1 MSNHHHPA
9 TRRNLHTITSFAR
22 SECLE
27 IISKAK
33 EIKVHPEK
41 YYESMRN
48 RTILML
54 FEKPSLRTRV
64 SLESGMN
71 QMGGH
76 AIFYSIVDSPLG
88 KMKENIHDTAKTASR
103 YVDVIAARLYS
114 RKDFEELAH
123 HATVPV
129 INLLDD
135 YGHPCQILA
144 DLQTISEHRDITNG
158 EILKLAYF
166 GDGKNNVTYDLMR
179 LCALFGWHISIA
191 CPPHEEF
198 FPETGVR
205 EEVAGIAAK
214 TGSIIQITDDV
225 GAAAKDADIVY
236 TDTWMSYGIKAS
248 EEAKRKEVLA
258 PFQVTEELIQLAKP
272 NAFFMHCLPATRG
285 NEMTA
290 GVIDG
295 PKSVVFDQ
303 AENRLHVQ
311 KSIIL
316 YLLGKL

>member
-1 MSNHHHPA
+1 MATNGI
-9 TRRNLHTITSFAR
+9 TRRNLHTITSLNKQ
-22 SECLE
+22 EC
-27 IISKAK
+27 IDIVIKAK
-33 EIKVHPEK
+33 DIKAHPEK

-114 RKDFEELAH
+114 RKEFLELAK

-144 DLQTISEHRDITNG
+144 DLLTISEHRDITKS
-158 EILKLAYF
+158 EILKLTYF

-191 CPPHEEF
+191 CPAHEDF
-198 FPETGVR
+198 YPEKSVL
-205 EEVAGIAAK
+205 EEVSAIAAK
-214 TGSIIQITDDV
+214 TGTQLTITADV
-225 GAAAKDADIVY
+225 NVAVAGADIVY
-236 TDTWMSYGIKAS
+236 TDTWMSYGIKPN
-248 EEAKRKEVLA
+248 EEPQRKAVLQ
-258 PFQVTEELIQLAKP
+258 PFQVTKEILDNAKE
-272 NAFFMHCLPATRG
+272 NAIFMHCLPATRG
-285 NEMTA
+285 NEMTEE
-290 GVIDG
+290 VIDG

-316 YLLGKL
+316 NLLGKY

>member
-1 MSNHHHPA
+1 MAANGI
-9 TRRNLHTITSFAR
+9 TRRNLHTITSLNKQ
-22 SECLE
+22 ECTD
-27 IISKAK
+27 IVIKAK
-33 EIKVHPEK
+33 DIKAHPEK

-114 RKDFEELAH
+114 RKEFQELAK

-144 DLQTISEHRDITNG
+144 DLLTISEHRDITKA
-158 EILKLAYF
+158 EALKLTYF

-191 CPPHEEF
+191 CPAHEDF
-198 FPETGVR
+198 YPEKGVL
-205 EEVAGIAAK
+205 EEVNGIAAK
-214 TGSIIQITDDV
+214 TGSQITITADV
-225 GAAAKDADIVY
+225 NAAVAGADIVY
-236 TDTWMSYGIKAS
+236 TDTWMSYGIKPN
-248 EEAKRKEVLA
+248 EEPQRKAVLQ
-258 PFQVTEELIQLAKP
+258 PFQVTQEILAK
-272 NAFFMHCLPATRG
+272 AKEKAIFMHCLPATRG
-285 NEMTA
+285 NEMTEE
-290 GVIDG
+290 VIDG

-316 YLLGKL
+316 NLLGKY

>member
-1 MSNHHHPA
+1 MDPLHA
-9 TRRNLHTITSFAR
+9 KVGTRRNLHTITSLSR
-22 SECLE
+22 DECVH
-27 IISKAK
+27 IITKGK
-33 EIKVHPEK
+33 EIKTHPEK

-114 RKDFEELAH
+114 RKDFLDLAT

-144 DLQTISEHRDITNG
+144 DLQTISEHKDIS
-158 EILKLAYF
+158 KKMRLAYY

-179 LCALFGWHISIA
+179 LCALFGWEMSIA
-191 CPPHEEF
+191 CPQHEDF
-198 FPETGVR
+198 YPEKSVL
-205 EEVAGIAAK
+205 EEVNAIAAT
-214 TGSIIQITDDV
+214 TGAVFEVTGDV
-225 GAAAKDADIVY
+225 HTAAKGADIVY
-236 TDTWMSYGIKAS
+236 TDTWMSYGIKPS
-248 EEAKRKEVLA
+248 EEAKRKEVLG
-258 PFQVTEELIQLAKP
+258 PFQVTKEVLSSAK
-272 NAFFMHCLPATRG
+272 ADVLFLHCLPATRG

-290 GVIDG
+290 EVIDG

-311 KSIIL
+311 KAIVL
-316 YLLGKL
+316 YLLHKI